1 MSNRFKSLWKTASL
15 VNSSST
21 ELNDMELLTREI
33 TPDQNDNNSKLIVSE
48 TQDEIAQLLDTR
60 LFTAQ
65 NQGIDKNFTDSSM
78 NSSIC
83 KLVCI
88 AFLFAS
94 ESLLNFAKQTIMFG

>member
-15 VNSSST
+15 VNSST

-33 TPDQNDNNSKLIVSE
+33 TPDQNDNNSKLIVSQM
-48 TQDEIAQLLDTR
+48 QDEFAQLLDIQK
-60 LFTAQ
+60 FTAQ
-65 NQGIDKNFTDSSM
+65 NQGIDKNFSDTSM

-88 AFLFAS
+88 AFVS
-94 ESLLNFAKQTIMFG
+94 GSSLNFAKLSC